1 MCTIDGYVQNT
12 KSIPSDNYL
21 GIAYHHPDGTDTHAF
36 PINIETH
43 AYIDPDQDDN
53 MEWAADPSDNIVL
66 HNSPS
71 SDKDPVSIL
80 STRGK
85 ENYTGQQ
92 IHQIILFS
100 ITLHP
105 TKIQVAA
112 HSIVVR
118 RSRHDCR
125 SNYSTIPYSPALLSC
140 LPIDRCNFTLEEE
153 VHLQRDLAIKNS
165 VLSPLVVYGETSRQG
180 LARRSRR

>member
-71 SDKDPVSIL
+71 SDKDPGKHIITHKRKRKLYWAADPSDNIVLHNSPSYKDPGCCPFYVSL
-80 STRGK
+80 LAYPNLLG
-85 ENYTGQQ
+85 
-92 IHQIILFS
+92 
-100 ITLHP
+100 
-105 TKIQVAA
+105 TKGY
-112 HSIVVR
+112 IVVVD
-118 RSRHDCR
+118 SM
-125 SNYSTIPYSPALLSC
+125 
-140 LPIDRCNFTLEEE
+140 
-153 VHLQRDLAIKNS
+153 
-165 VLSPLVVYGETSRQG
+165 
-180 LARRSRR
+180 

>member
-71 SDKDPVSIL
+71 YKDPGCCPFYVSL
-80 STRGK
+80 LAYPNLLG
-85 ENYTGQQ
+85 
-92 IHQIILFS
+92 
-100 ITLHP
+100 
-105 TKIQVAA
+105 TKGY
-112 HSIVVR
+112 VVV
-118 RSRHDCR
+118 
-125 SNYSTIPYSPALLSC
+125 
-140 LPIDRCNFTLEEE
+140 ID
-153 VHLQRDLAIKNS
+153 S
-165 VLSPLVVYGETSRQG
+165 M
-180 LARRSRR
+180 